1 MDFTRFVNTF
11 FEFLSKT
18 GIILPIFKRKIDM
31 KIVRFSKMG
40 FILAA
45 TGSAVG
51 LGNIWKFPYQ
61 AGKYGGGAFVLVY
74 LITVIVIGFSIML
87 AEMLIGYLGRSNTF
101 SNFEKLA
108 PNNKKRWRYAGFQ
121 AFSSILIMAF
131 YAVVIA
137 WVLNYIVTSF
147 ATLPSSVAQ
156 AKSIFTIMLQ
166 SGFFVQFFY
175 LTITFI
181 LVTVVVARGI
191 KGGIEKL
198 NLVLMPLLFLIIGGM
213 FLYATTL
220 SAFHQAVEFM
230 FKPDFSKLTM
240 TAFVTAVG
248 HSFFTLSL
256 GMGAIMT
263 YSASLQKGQSLVKSS
278 LIIIFLDTLIAI
290 LAGLMLFTFLYQYG
304 GKPSSGP
311 GLVFIS
317 LPATFYKMGE
327 LGNFLAIIFFISL
340 AFAAITSA
348 VSLVEPTVQYYIDRY
363 KWSRIKSTIM
373 VGLFYYLFGIIVILS
388 QTINFSS
395 YLTWGGRSLFSWL
408 DFLTAALLLPLGGL
422 VMAIFVGFVMPK
434 SQVEKV
440 LRPQLGFTFGAWY
453 FSIRYIVPV
462 SLIIVILSL
471 IGAK

>member
-1 MDFTRFVNTF
+1 
-11 FEFLSKT
+11 
-18 GIILPIFKRKIDM
+18 M
-31 KIVRFSKMG
+31 KVARFSKIG
-40 FILAA
+40 FIMAA

-61 AGKYGGGAFVLVY
+61 AGKYGGGAFVLIY
-74 LITVIVIGFSIML
+74 LITVIVIGFSVML
-87 AEMLIGYLGRSNTF
+87 AEMLIGYLGRSDTF
-101 SNFEKLA
+101 SNFENLA
-108 PNNKKRWRYAGFQ
+108 PKNKKRWRYAGLQ

-147 ATLPSSVAQ
+147 ETLPSSVAE
-156 AKSIFTIMLQ
+156 AKNVFNVMLG
-166 SGFFVQFFY
+166 SGFLVQFFY

-181 LVTVVVARGI
+181 IVTVVVARGI

-198 NLVLMPLLFLIIGGM
+198 NLILMPLLFIIIGGM

-220 SAFHQAVEFM
+220 SAFGHALSFM
-230 FKPDFSKLTM
+230 FKPDFSKLTT

-248 HSFFTLSL
+248 HAFFTLSL

-317 LPATFYKMGE
+317 LPATFYKMGG

-348 VSLVEPTVQYYIDRY
+348 VSLVEPTVQYFMDKY
-363 KWSRIKSTIM
+363 KLNRIKASFF
-373 VGLFYYLFGIIVILS
+373 VGLFFYIFGTIVILS
-388 QTINFSS
+388 QTTHFSS
-395 YLTWGGRSLFSWL
+395 SLTWGGRTLFSWL

-422 VMAIFVGFVMPK
+422 VIAVFVGFIMPK
-434 SQVEKV
+434 SQVAKV
-440 LRPQLGFTFGAWY
+440 LQPELGMFFEPWY
-453 FSIRYIVPV
+453 FSVRYIVPI
-462 SLIIVILSL
+462 SLIIVIFSL
-471 IGAK
+471 VSS

>member
-1 MDFTRFVNTF
+1 MQ
-11 FEFLSKT
+11 
-18 GIILPIFKRKIDM
+18 IA
-31 KIVRFSKMG
+31 RFSKIG
-40 FILAA
+40 FIMAA

-74 LITVIVIGFSIML
+74 LITVLVVGFSIML
-87 AEMLIGYLGRSNTF
+87 TEMLIGYLGRSDTF

-108 PNNKKRWRYAGFQ
+108 PRHKAKWRYAGMQ

-147 ATLPSSVAQ
+147 SLLPSSVAQ
-156 AKSIFTIMLQ
+156 AKSTFSGMLR

-181 LVTVVVARGI
+181 IVTAVIARGI

-213 FLYATTL
+213 FLYATTF
-220 SAFHQAVEFM
+220 SSFSHAVTFM
-230 FKPDFSKLTM
+230 FRPDFSKLTT

-248 HSFFTLSL
+248 HAFFTLSL

-278 LIIIFLDTLIAI
+278 LLIIFFDTLVAI

-304 GKPSSGP
+304 GKPSAGP

-317 LPATFYKMGE
+317 LPVIFYQMGGV
-327 LGNFLAIIFFISL
+327 GNFLSIIFFIAL

-348 VSLVEPTVQYYIDRY
+348 VSLVEPTVQYFMDRNSWGRT
-363 KWSRIKSTIM
+363 KASVII
-373 VGLFYYLFGIIVILS
+373 GLFFYIFGIVVIMS
-388 QTINFSS
+388 QTIHFSS
-395 YLTWGGRSLFSWL
+395 YLTWGGRNLFSWL
-408 DFLTAALLLPLGGL
+408 DYLTAALLLPLGGL
-422 VMAIFVGFVMPK
+422 VMSIFVGFIMPK

-440 LRPQLGFTFGAWY
+440 LRPELGFLFNAWY
-453 FSIRYIVPV
+453 FNIRYIAPILLVVVIV
-462 SLIIVILSL
+462 SLLS
-471 IGAK
+471 AQ